1 MPVSAAAPSSGDC
14 GSVKPT
20 PFLPGPPLPSSTLQ
34 EEPPNLLSPWEA
46 CTVLNCG
53 QQSGAGDGQP
63 GAGEKTPYK
72 VAQQEC
78 EFFTLIHTPRQTEK
92 PSQAAPHP
100 REREDTSVTLAPT
113 AQAGNG
119 TLAEGALQAERG
131 PRGWGA
137 GDGTVPLESSLN
149 TTSCPLHDFG
159 GCGSCSARPTGPTG
173 PEGRHRAG
181 AHAPGRPGPPDSR
194 REQSCPRAAI
204 KPLPRAQAHG
214 AAQVRSISASALRQ
228 VLLLSPVRG

>member
-149 TTSCPLHDFG
+149 TTSCPSPRLRGLRVLQRPAHRPRRSRRPAPRG
-159 GCGSCSARPTGPTG
+159 RARPWPPRPTRQ
-173 PEGRHRAG
+173 PAG
-181 AHAPGRPGPPDSR
+181 T
-194 REQSCPRAAI
+194 E
-204 KPLPRAQAHG
+204 LPTC
-214 AAQVRSISASALRQ
+214 SY
-228 VLLLSPVRG
+228 